1 MFGDTNYV
9 DNPLQTKLQEILF
22 ELHDLKKL
30 VSNSSKKTLQ
40 EQTDKLEEFEILLF
54 SDYGIHGI
62 SQGWHISNFKDG
74 VSDGLVHGVKD
85 DKQTHH
91 YYKKGYDFGLTM
103 YERVMENEKGA
114 DE

>member
-1 MFGDTNYV
+1 MD
-9 DNPLQTKLQEILF
+9 LI
-22 ELHDLKKL
+22 ELDKAL
-30 VSNSSKKTLQ
+30 VEHSVLSK
-40 EQTDKLEEFEILLF
+40 
-54 SDYGIHGI
+54 
-62 SQGWHISNFKDG
+62 FKDG
-74 VSDGLVHGVKD
+74 ISDALLLGIKD

>member
-30 VSNSSKKTLQ
+30 VSNTAKKTLQ
-40 EQTDKLEEFEILLF
+40 EQTDKLEEFEVLLF

-85 DKQTHH
+85 ARQLNNS
-91 YYKKGYDFGLTM
+91 YYKQGYDFGLTISKRQK
-103 YERVMENEKGA
+103 ERLEEV
-114 DE
+114 

>member
-1 MFGDTNYV
+1 MD
-9 DNPLQTKLQEILF
+9 LF
-22 ELHDLKKL
+22 ELDKAL
-30 VSNSSKKTLQ
+30 VEHNVLSK
-40 EQTDKLEEFEILLF
+40 
-54 SDYGIHGI
+54 
-62 SQGWHISNFKDG
+62 FKDG
-74 VSDGLVHGVKD
+74 ISDALLLGIKD